1 MEKQKYTTIQIKK
14 ETHER
19 LKQYCEEHGHSIT
32 RLIEV
37 MIKQRINPTTS
48 KPQNVLVV
56 SKT

>member
-14 ETHER
+14 ETHEL

>member
-14 ETHER
+14 ETHEL
-19 LKQYCEEHGHSIT
+19 LKQYCEDHGHSIT

-37 MIKQRINPTTS
+37 LVKQRINSTS
-48 KPQNVLVV
+48 PKPHNVLVV

>member
-1 MEKQKYTTIQIKK
+1 MKYAMLQIKK
-14 ETHER
+14 ETHEL